1 MRLRAVE
8 IWFILLTMAV
18 LNGGVREALI
28 TPRFGSG
35 VAHVMS
41 TVLLSAVIVFVAWMS
56 IRWIGAASAADAFVV
71 GLTWLMLTVAFEFL
85 AGHYLF
91 RDPWQTL
98 LADYNLARGRIWVV
112 VLLSTLLA
120 PVWALRQRRPA

>member
-8 IWFILLTMAV
+8 IWLVLLTMAV

-28 TPRFGSG
+28 TPRVGSFA
-35 VAHVMS
+35 AHVMS

-56 IRWIGAASAADAFVV
+56 ILWIGAASAADALVV

-91 RDPWQTL
+91 RNPWQTL
-98 LADYNLARGRIWVV
+98 FADYNLARGRIWVV

-120 PVWALRQRRPA
+120 PVWALRQRRAA